1 MSKRTTVLV
10 ADDHPLFR
18 SGVVTLI
25 RADPSFELAGE
36 CDDGRA
42 ALDEIRR
49 TKPAV
54 VVLDLRL
61 PGIDGFAVLD
71 AIQRERLPTSAVIV
85 SASEDSATVY
95 RAIALGA
102 SAYVSKTAAAGAV
115 HDAIAA
121 VARGET
127 VIPAELQAGLASEI
141 RIRREHVDRPLLTQR
156 ELEILRLAADGA
168 SNAEIAAR
176 LQVSGTTVKTH
187 LAHVYEKLEVSDRAG
202 AVARALR
209 RGLLH

>member
-1 MSKRTTVLV
+1 MSERTTVLV

-18 SGVVTLI
+18 EGMIGVI
-25 RADPSFELAGE
+25 RRDPSLAFAGE
-36 CDDGRA
+36 CEDGRT

-49 TKPAV
+49 SRPDV
-54 VVLDLRL
+54 VLLDLRL

-71 AIQRERLPTSAVIV
+71 AIQREHLPTRAVVV
-85 SASEDSATVY
+85 SAYQDSAAVY

-102 SAYVSKTAAAGAV
+102 SAYVSKTAAAATIR
-115 HDAIAA
+115 DAIAA

-127 VIPAELQAGLASEI
+127 VIPPELQAGLASEI
-141 RIRREHVDRPLLTQR
+141 RIRRDHVDRPVLTQR
-156 ELEILRLAADGA
+156 ELEILRLAADGV
-168 SNAEIAAR
+168 SNAEIAER
-176 LQVSGTTVKTH
+176 LHLSGTTVKTH
-187 LAHVYEKLEVSDRAG
+187 LGHVYEKLEVSDRAA

>member
-1 MSKRTTVLV
+1 MIERTTVLV

-18 SGVVTLI
+18 AGVATVI
-25 RADPSFELAGE
+25 RADPSLALVGE
-36 CDDGRA
+36 CEDGRA

-49 TKPAV
+49 SKPAV

-71 AIQRERLPTSAVIV
+71 AIQRERLSTSVVVV
-85 SASEDSATVY
+85 SASEDSAAVY

-102 SAYVSKTAAAGAV
+102 SAYVSKTAAAGAIR
-115 HDAIAA
+115 DAIAA

-127 VIPAELQAGLASEI
+127 VIPPELQPGLASEI
-141 RIRREHVDRPLLTQR
+141 RLRREHVDRPLLTQR
-156 ELEILRLAADGA
+156 ELEILRLAADGV
-168 SNAEIAAR
+168 SNAEIAER
-176 LQVSGTTVKTH
+176 LHLSGTTVKTH
-187 LAHVYEKLEVSDRAG
+187 LAHVYEKLEVPDRAA

>member
-1 MSKRTTVLV
+1 MNGRTTVLV

-18 SGVVTLI
+18 EGMIGVI
-25 RADPSFELAGE
+25 RRDPSLMLAGE
-36 CDDGRA
+36 CEDGRT

-49 TKPAV
+49 LKPAV
-54 VVLDLRL
+54 VLLDLRL
-61 PGIDGFAVLD
+61 PGIDGFAVLE
-71 AIQRERLPTSAVIV
+71 AIQREHLPTRAVVV
-85 SASEDSATVY
+85 SAYEDSAAVY
-95 RAIALGA
+95 RAIERGA
-102 SAYVSKTAAAGAV
+102 SAYVSKTAAAGTIR
-115 HDAIAA
+115 DAIAA

-127 VIPAELQAGLASEI
+127 VIPPELHAGLASEI

-168 SNAEIAAR
+168 SNAEIAER
-176 LQVSGTTVKTH
+176 LHLSGTTVKTH
-187 LAHVYEKLEVSDRAG
+187 LAHVYEKLEVSDRAA